1 MNLIIVDFYN
11 LLYRSHYGFGT
22 KLTNSKGMELN
33 AIHGF
38 LKTILKL
45 KQDFPNDLIVC
56 ATESTSNWRKTVYPE
71 YKGTRSKMPDELKQQ
86 KDIIIDLLNL
96 MNIEILN
103 KENYEADDII
113 AVLSK
118 NENYQIKYI
127 ITSDKDMLQLINDK
141 VIVLDLM
148 KNQVYN
154 EQEVLTRYG
163 FLPENLAD
171 YLSLLGD
178 TSDNIP
184 GALGIGEKTAKE
196 LIVNYKTIIN
206 IYEHVNDIKAN
217 TSKKLIASKDNVL
230 LSYDLIE
237 LRNKKFDFELNPC
250 SMKPLLENKES
261 LIKELHELGLYQI
274 SNNIRNLE

>member
-45 KQDFPNDLIVC
+45 KQDFPKDLIVC
-56 ATESTSNWRKTVYPE
+56 ATESTSNWRKIVYPE

-86 KDIIIDLLNL
+86 KDIIITLLKL
-96 MNIEILN
+96 MNIEILY
-103 KENYEADDII
+103 KDNYEADDII

-118 NENYQIKYI
+118 NENFELKYI

-148 KNQVYN
+148 KNQVYD
-154 EQEVLTRYG
+154 EKEVLNRYG

-178 TSDNIP
+178 KSDNIP
-184 GALGIGEKTAKE
+184 GAMGIGEKSAKE
-196 LIVNYKTIIN
+196 LIMKYKNIIN
-206 IYEHVNDIKAN
+206 IYSNINDIKDTMA
-217 TSKKLIASKDNVL
+217 KKLIASKENVL
-230 LSYDLIE
+230 LSYNLIE
-237 LRNKKFDFELNPC
+237 LRNKQFDFDLTPLDPK
-250 SMKPLLENKES
+250 SLLENKEV
-261 LIKELHELGLYQI
+261 LINELHDLGLYQI
-274 SNNIRNLE
+274 SNNIRKI